1 MTDEELCDVVTKIF
15 SAVVVEAAQA
25 KTAALALGESFDAE
39 KHPATKWLRMII
51 VEAYDTEE
59 EARAGHDK
67 WLRAVL
73 NDTLPAVIEDC
84 CNNPAMSKPLHE
96 IADKAD
102 LLLFN
107 AANDM
112 HDMVERIDGGALK
125 INRAARARALA
136 EALRSVEAARSV
148 VRSFMTEKRREETNA

>member
-1 MTDEELCDVVTKIF
+1 
-15 SAVVVEAAQA
+15 
-25 KTAALALGESFDAE
+25 
-39 KHPATKWLRMII
+39 
-51 VEAYDTEE
+51 
-59 EARAGHDK
+59 
-67 WLRAVL
+67 
-73 NDTLPAVIEDC
+73 
-84 CNNPAMSKPLHE
+84 MSKPLHE

-125 INRAARARALA
+125 INRSARARALA